1 MARGGGRPVVAI
13 ILSDEE
19 RSYLERQA
27 RRDRVGRSF
36 SERCQIISHC
46 AEGLPSTVVGA
57 HCEGPHRRSSGR
69 AAAGPPSPHP
79 GRSGGGGDRA
89 HAGHNATGRDAPVDP
104 LDGALDQALAYDGP
118 ADLERLRS
126 SAAPHGDVQTF

>member
-36 SERCQIISHC
+36 RSV
-46 AEGLPSTVVGA
+46 A
-57 HCEGPHRRSSGR
+57 RSSRIALRDCRARWWGR
-69 AAAGPPSPHP
+69 IAKDRIDGLLDEPRP
-79 GRSGGGGDRA
+79 GRPRRIQDDQVAAVIERML
-89 HAGHNATGRDAPVDP
+89 ATTPP
-104 LDGALDQALAYDGP
+104 GATH
-118 ADLERLRS
+118 RS
-126 SAAPHGDVQTF
+126 IRSMVR